1 MDHSTPMQ
9 GEENAQRAL
18 KTLGEFLEEDGWHPQ
33 VLEDSQVYRVGFG
46 GENAQT
52 ACYAQIRADLEQFL
66 FYVMAPV
73 KAPDELRPVV
83 AEFLTR
89 ANYGMRIGNFEM
101 DFGDGEVRFKSSL
114 DFEKATLT
122 HELIKNAIYP
132 AVKTMDRYLPGL
144 MSVLYGGKLAEEAI
158 AEIEGN
164 SEDT

>member
-9 GEENAQRAL
+9 GEENAQRDL
-18 KTLGEFLEEDGWHPQ
+18 KTLGEFLEEDGWHAQ
-33 VLEDSQVYRVGFG
+33 VLEDSQVYQVGFG

-66 FYVMAPV
+66 SYVMAPV

-89 ANYGMRIGNFEM
+89 ANYGMRIGNSEM

-122 HELIKNAIYP
+122 HELIKNAISLLSRRWI
-132 AVKTMDRYLPGL
+132 AIC
-144 MSVLYGGKLAEEAI
+144 LA
-158 AEIEGN
+158 
-164 SEDT
+164 